1 MQYARIQVI
10 LQRCE
15 PAGICI
21 LNKQIFRFHG
31 EKMTLDT
38 GTTAWLLTSTALV
51 MLMTPGV
58 GFFYGGLVRRKNF
71 ISMVALSFIVFALV
85 SIQWVLFGY
94 SLSFGGDIG
103 GFIGNLDYLGLS
115 GVGMEAGD
123 AGYPP
128 ILFVAFQGVFAAI
141 AMAIVTSGFAERVK
155 LSAFIIFALFWTT
168 LVYDPLAHWAWGGG
182 WAASI
187 GSLDFAGGTVV
198 HISSGFAALA
208 VAMVIGKRS
217 GFGQY
222 TMEPHNIPMT
232 LLGAAL
238 LWFGWFGFN
247 AGSALAADGIAA
259 NAFIVTNISA
269 AAGAL
274 AWLAA
279 SWYRGKPS
287 SLGMVSG
294 AVAGLVA
301 ITPAAGF
308 VDVGASIAIGA
319 IAGLIC
325 YGAMLFRLKK
335 GLDESLDAWAVH
347 GMGGLWGAV
356 ATGIFAIAA
365 IGGYSGLI
373 EGNIDQFIA
382 NAVGALAALA
392 YAFVVTL
399 ALAYLVDRTIGLRVS
414 EEEEYVGLDISQ
426 HGERA

>member
-1 MQYARIQVI
+1 
-10 LQRCE
+10 
-15 PAGICI
+15 
-21 LNKQIFRFHG
+21 
-31 EKMTLDT
+31 MTLDT
-38 GTTAWLLTSTALV
+38 GTTAWLLVSTAMV

-85 SIQWVLFGY
+85 SLQWVLFGY
-94 SLSFGGDIG
+94 SLSFGGDVG
-103 GFIGNLDYLGLS
+103 GFIGNLQYVSLEGI
-115 GVGMEAGD
+115 GMEAGP

-141 AMAIVTSGFAERVK
+141 TMAIVTSGFAERVK
-155 LSAFIIFALFWTT
+155 LSAFILFALLWTT

-182 WAASI
+182 WASQF

-208 VAMVIGKRS
+208 VAMIIGKRA

-247 AGSALAADGIAA
+247 AGSALAANEVAA
-259 NAFIVTNISA
+259 NALLVTNISA

-287 SLGMVSG
+287 SLGMISG
-294 AVAGLVA
+294 AIAGLVA
-301 ITPAAGF
+301 ITPAAGY
-308 VDVGASIAIGA
+308 VGVGSAIIIGA
-319 IAGLIC
+319 IGGLIC

-347 GMGGLWGAV
+347 GMGGLWGAF
-356 ATGIFAIAA
+356 ATGIFATAA
-365 IGGYSGLI
+365 IGGYSGLL
-373 EGNIDQFIA
+373 EGDVQQFIA
-382 NAVGALAALA
+382 NAIGALSALV

-399 ALAYLVDRTIGLRVS
+399 ALAYVIDKTIGLRVS

>member
-1 MQYARIQVI
+1 MA
-10 LQRCE
+10 
-15 PAGICI
+15 
-21 LNKQIFRFHG
+21 
-31 EKMTLDT
+31 LDT
-38 GTTAWLLTSTALV
+38 GTTAWLLTATALV

-94 SLSFGGDIG
+94 SLSFGQDIG
-103 GFIGNLDYLGLS
+103 GFIGNLDFLGLN

-128 ILFVAFQGVFAAI
+128 LLFVAFQLVFAAI
-141 AMAIVTSGFAERVK
+141 ALAIVTSGFAERVK
-155 LSAFIIFALFWTT
+155 LSAFVVFALLWTT

-182 WAASI
+182 WAMGI

-208 VAMVIGKRS
+208 VAFVIGKRA

-222 TMEPHNIPMT
+222 SMEPHNIPMT

-247 AGSALAADGIAA
+247 AGSALAANSLAA
-259 NAFIVTNISA
+259 SAFLVTNISA
-269 AAGAL
+269 AAGGL

-279 SWYRGKPS
+279 SWVRGKPS

-294 AVAGLVA
+294 AIAGLVA
-301 ITPAAGF
+301 ITPAAGY
-308 VDVGASIAIGA
+308 VTVPGAMAIGL
-319 IAGLIC
+319 IAGLLC
-325 YGAMLFRLKK
+325 YGCMLWRIRK
-335 GLDESLDAWAVH
+335 GLDESLDAWSIH
-347 GMGGLWGAV
+347 GMGGLWGAI
-356 ATGIFAIAA
+356 ATGIFAMAA
-365 IGGYSGLI
+365 VNGYSGLL
-373 EGNIDQFIA
+373 EGNVDQFLA
-382 NAVGALAALA
+382 NAVGAFAALI

-399 ALAYLVDRTIGLRVS
+399 VLAKVVDKVIGLRVT

-426 HGERA
+426 HGERT